1 MVSAT
6 LLFLFSRALCW
17 FHGLS
22 SRGSLER
29 TLILKGG
36 FLILKGG
43 ISKDHLMWA
52 GCFLLLR
59 GCFSSVPAWSQGCV
73 FVWSQSRF
81 IGHSCTLGSLGYFNY
96 RNYHALGPFGLTGL
110 LSFLLGP
117 SCVCLHRKCTLN
129 MLAVSASFQTA
140 RGGGGGGDGGVEGS
154 GLLKVSRRKG
164 DKEGK
169 ESTSLESNQEFCW
182 EQIWKRE
189 GYFLLFLETFFLC

>member
-1 MVSAT
+1 MGSEKFIKDPKTLRKKLRGTMASAT

-59 GCFSSVPAWSQGCV
+59 ACFSSVPAWSQGCV
-73 FVWSQSRF
+73 FVWSQSCF

-140 RGGGGGGDGGVEGS
+140 RSGGWGGRDGGWGRGVG
-154 GLLKVSRRKG
+154 
-164 DKEGK
+164 
-169 ESTSLESNQEFCW
+169 C
-182 EQIWKRE
+182 
-189 GYFLLFLETFFLC
+189 

>member
-6 LLFLFSRALCW
+6 LLFLFSPALCG

-59 GCFSSVPAWSQGCV
+59 ACFSSVPAWSQGCV

-81 IGHSCTLGSLGYFNY
+81 MGHSCTLGSLGYFNY

-110 LSFLLGP
+110 LSLLLGL

-129 MLAVSASFQTA
+129 ILAVSASYQTA
-140 RGGGGGGDGGVEGS
+140 RRREAGGWRREGV
-154 GLLKVSRRKG
+154 LKVSRRKG

-182 EQIWKRE
+182 ERIWKSE
-189 GYFLLFLETFFLC
+189 GCFLLFLKTLFLS